1 MYLRRVWDNG
11 CCRYVIRE
19 SYRDGDCWQCRDLFH
34 LGEDPRACI
43 IYPGGNGFYF
53 SEELEDSLQ
62 EKGVDY
68 TSRDLEELFFP
79 FLPPHIRRVLTNFG
93 HCGTSGRRRCSL
105 STEEEL
111 RAQQELHSFDKRRI
125 HFLRCGRVDI
135 GRLEG
140 RNWPF
145 LNILLEKSRD
155 EIEHVFDEMERRLR
169 PTEIRSYIYTA
180 FQIETYFTGNFL
192 KHHPAALDPE
202 KVDEFLLEEVCC
214 VNRDT
219 HFFSGVD
226 SRDSEVLHPILLKYI
241 ILYFDHDWDYQSPW
255 KQYIEELLR
264 RRNFSAR
271 AGGERAA
278 SMTEE
283 DACRKLGVTVEE
295 YTGMTRRELIRVFRM
310 RAKEIH
316 PDKGGDHDVFIK
328 VTEAYEYLLLKKR

>member
-155 EIEHVFDEMERRLR
+155 EIEHIFDEMERRLR
-169 PTEIRSYIYTA
+169 LR
-180 FQIETYFTGNFL
+180 
-192 KHHPAALDPE
+192 K
-202 KVDEFLLEEVCC
+202 
-214 VNRDT
+214 
-219 HFFSGVD
+219 
-226 SRDSEVLHPILLKYI
+226 SEAI
-241 ILYFDHDWDYQSPW
+241 F
-255 KQYIEELLR
+255 
-264 RRNFSAR
+264 
-271 AGGERAA
+271 
-278 SMTEE
+278 
-283 DACRKLGVTVEE
+283 
-295 YTGMTRRELIRVFRM
+295 TRRFKSKHILREIFSSTIRPRLIR
-310 RAKEIH
+310 
-316 PDKGGDHDVFIK
+316 
-328 VTEAYEYLLLKKR
+328 KKLTSFYSKRFAV